1 MQIVK
6 YKAENG
12 REVQLTPETVLGYI
26 VSGDG
31 SPSPKEVVAFMAM
44 CQARKLDPLAGDA
57 YMVSYKSSRGAKT
70 SVIVSKDYYLQT
82 ACRQPDFDGF
92 EAGVV
97 VAHHGGVLERRT
109 GSLVSANQARE
120 TLVGGWAKVYS
131 KNRSHPSEAV
141 VSLAEYSTG
150 RSMWK
155 PAGQGGKPATMIRKV
170 ALVQALREMYPAQF
184 VGLYDKAEMGD
195 APDRPAP
202 QEVPVQAVETVPEP
216 PRDARPPVDEA
227 VPVEAYEGACE
238 PDEEQEAQ
246 EAVIVEEG
254 RF

>member
-6 YKAENG
+6 YKADSG
-12 REVQLTPETVLGYI
+12 RDVQLTPETVLGYI

-31 SPSPKEVVAFMAM
+31 APSPKEVVAFMAM

-57 YMVSYKSSRGAKT
+57 YMVCYKGPLGPKT

-97 VAHHGGVLERRT
+97 VATHGGALEKRK
-109 GSLVSANQARE
+109 GALVSTNPARE

-131 KNRSHPSEAV
+131 TKRSHPSEAV

-150 RSMWK
+150 RSMWR
-155 PAGQGGKPATMIRKV
+155 PADKGGKPATMIRKV

-195 APDRPAP
+195 AADRPEP
-202 QEVPVQAVETVPEP
+202 QEVPAESVETVTDEQ
-216 PRDARPPVDEA
+216 RDVRPPVDDE
-227 VPVEAYEGACE
+227 VPVEAYEGSCE
-238 PDEEQEAQ
+238 PEEEHEAQ